1 MLELDSFGISA
12 KAQIDLG
19 YASLNSITS
28 YRESDLDQTVDLDA
42 SQLPF
47 ATNSGFQTSD
57 SFTQELQLVSKDT
70 QRLEWVLGGFYLHE
84 DASQQINNR
93 LNFPVGPPNLLDQ
106 IGGTVETDSFG
117 LYGNVK
123 LNVTDKLAAQ
133 AGLRYNRDERDLNFE
148 QMTTLFDIP
157 VTIPAF
163 NEDEESFSAFTPRFV
178 LEYKPAEQAL
188 IYASVSRGYKA
199 GGFNTNV
206 NQSSFERESLWAYEL
221 GYKNTFWD
229 DRARFNV
236 AAFIY
241 DYSDLQLLTIPPGAQ
256 AGTFQSVI
264 NAAGATIKGVEGEL
278 TLALSEELTLN
289 LGAAFL
295 DAEFDDFVATN
306 PNELALG
313 EVDRNGSRL
322 PRAPEASINIGLE
335 YLAELANRDLTLR
348 GDFRYE
354 SEQFLDV
361 FQDPLVSRDDNI
373 SLNSQIEYEFTD
385 QVSLGLWAR
394 NITNEETV
402 ASAIRVDG
410 LFGTLEFF
418 LPPRTYGATLN
429 LSY

>member
-1 MLELDSFGISA
+1 M
-12 KAQIDLG
+12 
-19 YASLNSITS
+19 
-28 YRESDLDQTVDLDA
+28 
-42 SQLPF
+42 
-47 ATNSGFQTSD
+47 
-57 SFTQELQLVSKDT
+57 
-70 QRLEWVLGGFYLHE
+70 
-84 DASQQINNR
+84 
-93 LNFPVGPPNLLDQ
+93 
-106 IGGTVETDSFG
+106 
-117 LYGNVK
+117 
-123 LNVTDKLAAQ
+123 
-133 AGLRYNRDERDLNFE
+133 
-148 QMTTLFDIP
+148 
-157 VTIPAF
+157 
-163 NEDEESFSAFTPRFV
+163 
-178 LEYKPAEQAL
+178 
-188 IYASVSRGYKA
+188 
-199 GGFNTNV
+199 
-206 NQSSFERESLWAYEL
+206 
-221 GYKNTFWD
+221 
-229 DRARFNV
+229 
-236 AAFIY
+236 
-241 DYSDLQLLTIPPGAQ
+241 
-256 AGTFQSVI
+256 
-264 NAAGATIKGVEGEL
+264 
-278 TLALSEELTLN
+278 ALSEELTLN